1 MFKVRQY
8 YESLKTYQKVELFLI
23 PFLIFGYIVYVYIT
37 YEPPLETTK
46 PIKPPTQIAKTT
58 ELSNT
63 NLHMELINQTEKIS
77 KRYAVKINSFE
88 NLQNGIKISAIGGF
102 KGTMNFIYDVEEKR
116 TFGEFVI
123 KLCENQKSICL
134 DGEVLFENHPQ
145 TQSHMELLREL
156 DTIKNPFVEYKEQQK
171 LQVPLNVKAIINDKV
186 LVNDEYLQLGDTYKG
201 YKLYMIKGSSV
212 IFIHD
217 GKFVRYEI

>member
-23 PFLIFGYIVYVYIT
+23 PLLLFGYILYVYIT
-37 YEPPLETTK
+37 YEPPIKEVKPLQLTSKTK
-46 PIKPPTQIAKTT
+46 PIEQPK
-58 ELSNT
+58 T
-63 NLHMELINQTEKIS
+63 NLHMELINQIEKIS

-88 NLQNGIKISAIGGF
+88 NTQNGIKIGSIGGF

-134 DGEVLFENHPQ
+134 DGEILFENHPQ
-145 TQSHMELLREL
+145 SQSHMELLREL
-156 DTIKNPFVEYKEQQK
+156 DKIQNPFVEQTIQETAQHTLK
-171 LQVPLNVKAIINDKV
+171 VKAIINDKV
-186 LVNDEYLQLGDTYKG
+186 LVNDEYLKVGDTYKG

-217 GKFVRYEI
+217 GKFIRYDI